1 MSSGAFDMLIS
12 ALAGIPCLPSSR
24 YRGRH
29 ALFDE
34 AAPGEDAET
43 VAYRQTQAIAL
54 CSRCPALAR
63 CEDWFDALPP
73 RKRPAGVIAGQ
84 LRPSPVGRPRNTNPN
99 PKGTT
104 AP

>member
-43 VAYRQTQAIAL
+43 VAYR
-54 CSRCPALAR
+54 
-63 CEDWFDALPP
+63 
-73 RKRPAGVIAGQ
+73 
-84 LRPSPVGRPRNTNPN
+84 
-99 PKGTT
+99 
-104 AP
+104 